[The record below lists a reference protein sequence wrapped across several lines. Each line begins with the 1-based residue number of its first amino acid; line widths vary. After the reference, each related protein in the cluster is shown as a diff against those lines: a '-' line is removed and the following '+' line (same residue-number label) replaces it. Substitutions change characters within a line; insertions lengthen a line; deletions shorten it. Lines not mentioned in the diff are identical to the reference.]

1 MTVDQTL
8 PKQVQIALTI
18 NKRKALEVHTIM
30 MQKTEQT
37 IVRNEE
43 FITKAEKIYP
53 QVFKKTVKPINII
66 DVITNTDIIHG
77 WETQIKET
85 AESIG
90 NKDMGKG
97 EQIILDFGKHLVG
110 YISLNINPV
119 GSPPDA
125 PLHLK
130 LTFGEMP
137 VEMAEPFS
145 EYDGW
150 LSSSWLQE
158 EVMHVDVM
166 PGKLELPRRYS
177 FRYMKIE
184 VLNTSPKYRVSFNNI
199 ECKTVTS
206 ADVSQVKDLHHQD
219 PVLIAIDQISI
230 KTLEDCMQEVFE
242 DGPKRDRRLWLGDLR
257 LQALA
262 NYETFQ
268 TNDLV
273 KRCLYLF
280 AGVPDENGKIAANLF
295 IAPTLIADD
304 TYLYDYSLLFTTTLY
319 DYYEATNDQDTLI
332 DLWPLAYQQVQLA
345 LERLDEN
352 GIVKDDESW
361 WSFIDWHEK
370 LNKQAPS
377 QAILIYTMRRAIE
390 MAKVLNSDKEEF
402 LTDKLQDVIEATLS
416 HLWDEDKGFFVSGEE
431 RQVSWATQIWMTHA
445 KVLPPEKNRQLMHHL
460 LSTKPEIGLT
470 TPYMYHYLVEALIL
484 VGEKQEAISQ
494 LKAYWGEM
502 IKDGA
507 DTFWEL
513 YDPDNKDFSPYGSYL
528 INSYCH
534 AWSCTPTYLIR
545 KYDL

>member
-1 MTVDQTL
+1 
-8 PKQVQIALTI
+8 
-18 NKRKALEVHTIM
+18 

-37 IVRNEE
+37 IVRNEV
-43 FITKAEKIYP
+43 FISKAEELIP
-53 QVFKKTVKPINII
+53 QFFEQKVQAKHII
-66 DVITNTDIIHG
+66 DVAPNPNVIHG
-77 WETQIKET
+77 WEVNTI
-85 AESIG
+85 ESA
-90 NKDMGKG
+90 NSMTNHDYGKG
-97 EQIILDFGKHLVG
+97 DTVVLDFGTHLVG
-110 YISLNINPV
+110 YLSMNIKPV

-158 EVMHVDVM
+158 EVMHIDVM
-166 PGKLELPRRYS
+166 PTKLELPRRYS
-177 FRYMKIE
+177 FRYLKIE
-184 VLNTSPKYRVSFNNI
+184 VLNTSPKYRVSFENI
-199 ECKTVTS
+199 TCKTVTS
-206 ADVSQVKDLHHQD
+206 ADQSRVKKLNHKD
-219 PVLIAIDQISI
+219 PLIEQIDQVSI

-262 NYETFQ
+262 NYETFE

-280 AGVPDENGKIAANLF
+280 AGVPEENGKVAANLF

-304 TYLYDYSLLFTTTLY
+304 TYLFDYSLLFTTTLF
-319 DYYEATNDQDTLI
+319 DYYEATKDKETLI
-332 DLWPLAYQQVQLA
+332 DLWPLAYKQVELA
-345 LERLDEN
+345 LERLDNN
-352 GIVKDDESW
+352 GIVKDDETW
-361 WSFIDWHEK
+361 WSFIDWHEN

-377 QAILIYTMRRAIE
+377 QAILIYTMRRAIQL
-390 MAKVLNSDKEEF
+390 AKIVNSDKSDF
-402 LTDKLQDVIEATLS
+402 LTEKLQDVIEATMS
-416 HLWDEDKGFFVSGEE
+416 HLWDEDQGFFVSGKD
-431 RQVSWATQIWMTHA
+431 RQISWATQIWMVHA
-445 KVLPPEKNRQLMHHL
+445 EVLDAENSRKLMNHL
-460 LSTKPEIGLT
+460 LTTKPEIGLT
-470 TPYMYHYLVEALIL
+470 TPYMHHYLVEALLL
-484 VGEKQEAISQ
+484 VSEREQAVSQ

-513 YDPDNKDFSPYGSYL
+513 YDPENKDFSPYGSYL

-545 KYDL
+545 KYNL